1 MVGTEASSSDENL
14 RSIDAIN
21 VLKKIRTMNI
31 NRLIIGTLNI
41 NSLANKFEQLK
52 LVIGNNLD
60 ILILVETKLDDTYP
74 TEQFLIEGFRTPFR
88 LDRNR
93 NGGGVII
100 FVREGIPCKRLDK
113 HNFTK
118 NIEGLFIEINLRKT
132 KLLLFGTYHST
143 HPVFGLS
150 DEDYFEQVGL
160 ALDIYSN
167 YDKFLLTGDFN
178 AEEEESC

>member
-1 MVGTEASSSDENL
+1 
-14 RSIDAIN
+14 
-21 VLKKIRTMNI
+21 MNI

-93 NGGGVII
+93 NGGG
-100 FVREGIPCKRLDK
+100 G
-113 HNFTK
+113 
-118 NIEGLFIEINLRKT
+118 
-132 KLLLFGTYHST
+132 Y
-143 HPVFGLS
+143 
-150 DEDYFEQVGL
+150 YFCQRRNPLQE
-160 ALDIYSN
+160 A
-167 YDKFLLTGDFN
+167 
-178 AEEEESC
+178 